1 MRKVKLF
8 KGIESE
14 VDVLENEINKWI
26 STSGANVIQI
36 AANIAPQSILPNTS
50 GTLTTGG
57 SSQRFAPSD
66 LFVSV
71 LYQDS

>member
-1 MRKVKLF
+1 MQQVKLF
-8 KGIESE
+8 KGVESE
-14 VDVLENEINKWI
+14 IDMLEAEVNKWI
-26 STSGANVIQI
+26 STSGAKVIQI

-66 LFVSV
+66 LFISV
-71 LYQDS
+71 LYEDS

>member
-1 MRKVKLF
+1 MQQVKLF

-14 VDVLENEINKWI
+14 VDVLEKEINKWI
-26 STSGANVIQI
+26 STSGVKVIQI
-36 AANIAPQSILPNTS
+36 ASNIAPQSILPNTT

-66 LFVSV
+66 LFISV
-71 LYQDS
+71 LYEDS